1 MQATPAL
8 WQELVTREPEAVRG
22 LRVLVGGEAVPG
34 TLAESLTAHAAEVTN
49 LYGPTE
55 TTIWST
61 ATRLVAD
68 EPVTLGRP
76 IRNTGVFVLDGGL
89 RPVPVGVAGELYLSG
104 AGVARGYVGRAGLTA
119 SRFVACP
126 FGVAGERMYRTGD
139 VVRWSADGRL
149 VFLGRA
155 DAQVKVRG
163 FRVEPGEVEAVL
175 LGHASVGRA
184 VVVARSDGPGGAV
197 LVGYVVPAAGASVDV
212 GAVREFVGR
221 SLPEYMVPVVVV
233 LDALPLTPSGKVDR
247 RRCRRP
253 IWVRRCPRGSP
264 GIRWRRC
271 CARCSR
277 RSSEWN
283 GSASTTA
290 SSNSAATPSSP
301 SGSSAGPRPPD

>member
-1 MQATPAL
+1 
-8 WQELVTREPEAVRG
+8 
-22 LRVLVGGEAVPG
+22 
-34 TLAESLTAHAAEVTN
+34 
-49 LYGPTE
+49 
-55 TTIWST
+55 
-61 ATRLVAD
+61 
-68 EPVTLGRP
+68 GRP

-175 LGHASVGRA
+175 LGHESVGRA
-184 VVVARSDGPGGAV
+184 VVVARSDGPGGGV

-247 RRCRRP
+247 KALPAPDLGAAVSSRE
-253 IWVRRCPRGSP
+253 PRDPVEEVLCALFAQVLGVERV
-264 GIRWRRC
+264 GIDDSFFELGGHSLL
-271 CARCSR
+271 A
-277 RSSEWN
+277 
-283 GSASTTA
+283 
-290 SSNSAATPSSP
+290 
-301 SGSSAGPRPPD
+301 

>member
-1 MQATPAL
+1 
-8 WQELVTREPEAVRG
+8 
-22 LRVLVGGEAVPG
+22 
-34 TLAESLTAHAAEVTN
+34 
-49 LYGPTE
+49 
-55 TTIWST
+55 
-61 ATRLVAD
+61 
-68 EPVTLGRP
+68 GRP

-247 RRCRRP
+247 KALPAPDLGAAVSSRE
-253 IWVRRCPRGSP
+253 PRDPVEEVLCALFAQVLGVERV
-264 GIRWRRC
+264 GIDDSFFELGGHSLL
-271 CARCSR
+271 A
-277 RSSEWN
+277 
-283 GSASTTA
+283 
-290 SSNSAATPSSP
+290 
-301 SGSSAGPRPPD
+301 